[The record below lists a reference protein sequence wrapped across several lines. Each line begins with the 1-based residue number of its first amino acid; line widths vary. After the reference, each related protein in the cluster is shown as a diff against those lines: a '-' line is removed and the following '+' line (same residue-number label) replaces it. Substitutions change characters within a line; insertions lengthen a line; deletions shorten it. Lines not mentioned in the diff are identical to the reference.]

1 MNGYK
6 MTADS
11 YRQYLEQHPDE
22 PQEVKADLAC
32 KIKALDIMA
41 SCSDSE
47 RLQLFNTSAFNDVVK
62 GYVKLALD
70 NIGIEEEQRKAIVNE
85 VSYLFDVKTADEA
98 EQYYY
103 SH

>member
-22 PQEVKADLAC
+22 PPETKADLAC

-41 SCSDSE
+41 NCSDSE

-70 NIGIEEEQRKAIVNE
+70 NLKTDPEQRKAIINE
-85 VSYLFDVKTADEA
+85 VAYLFDIKTADEA

-103 SH
+103 NH

>member
-41 SCSDSE
+41 NCSDSE
-47 RLQLFNTSAFNDVVK
+47 RLALFNTSAFNDVVK

-70 NIGIEEEQRKAIVNE
+70 NTGIEEEQRKAIVNE